1 METPTLDTTPALARP
16 RTSPLAPQRPPS
28 PGTPGTP
35 STPIARPARSGKA
48 RDLLRQHYGMNIG
61 PQAPLPGR
69 PNDPMN
75 IGWCPC
81 PPGSASRVFTT
92 CILTTRTPLSFAR
105 ADSTSFDAKAYY
117 EQLITTSSLTGL
129 LKREN
134 ELSAGLCP
142 PLLRLPLYIYI
153 PSDFC
158 FLVFRN
164 TST

>member
-81 PPGSASRVFTT
+81 PPGSVSRVLRRVYSQQEPYY
-92 CILTTRTPLSFAR
+92 CHLRE

-142 PLLRLPLYIYI
+142 PLLRLPLYT
-153 PSDFC
+153 
-158 FLVFRN
+158 V
-164 TST
+164 